1 MSEKRIPVPLRA
13 REFGG
18 AAPRWM
24 GWATFAVLLVL
35 WKVAVRAGWIS
46 RTFIASPAEIIVQ
59 LQNLLLSGEL
69 WLHLGAS
76 LRRLLIGWG
85 LGSAFGIMIGLLI
98 GLSRVA
104 RGTLLPL
111 VSALFPVPKIALLPL
126 FLVWFGI
133 DEGSKV
139 ATILIGTLFP
149 TVIAT
154 YAAVDNV
161 DRNLIRMGQSFGLPP
176 AAIVRKII
184 LPGAMPGIFAGFRI
198 SISIAITMLVVAEMM
213 NADRGVGAYIAAAGQ
228 LYQMD
233 QLLAGVT
240 LLALLGIVLSWLL
253 GVCERRVLRW
263 RE

>member
-1 MSEKRIPVPLRA
+1 MNEKRIAVPLRA

-18 AAPRWM
+18 TAPRWM
-24 GWATFAVLLVL
+24 GWATFAVLLAF
-35 WKVAVRAGWIS
+35 WEVAVRLGWLS
-46 RTFIASPAEIIVQ
+46 RVYLASPAEIVVQ
-59 LQNLLLSGEL
+59 LQNLLTSGEL
-69 WLHLGAS
+69 WLHLWAS
-76 LRRLLIGWG
+76 VRRLVSGWG
-85 LGSAFGIMIGLLI
+85 VGTIFGIFAGLAIGLWQV
-98 GLSRVA
+98 G

-133 DEGSKV
+133 EEGSKL
-139 ATILIGTLFP
+139 ATILIGTFFP

-154 YAAVDNV
+154 YAAVDDV
-161 DRNLIRMGQSFGLPP
+161 DRNLIRMGQSFGLSS

-198 SISIAITMLVVAEMM
+198 SVSIAITMLVVAEMM
-213 NADRGVGAYIAAAGQ
+213 NAESGIGAYIASAGA

-253 GVCERRVLRW
+253 GVIERRVLRW

>member
-1 MSEKRIPVPLRA
+1 MNDKRIAVPLRA

-18 AAPRWM
+18 VAPRWM
-24 GWATFAVLLVL
+24 GWATFIALFTL
-35 WKVAVRAGWIS
+35 WELSVRAGWVET
-46 RTFIASPAEIIVQ
+46 RYTASPAEIAVQ
-59 LQNLLLSGEL
+59 LQNLVASGEL
-69 WLHLGAS
+69 WPHLWAS
-76 LRRLLIGWG
+76 LRRLLAGWI
-85 LGSAFGIMIGLLI
+85 LGSAAGIAIGLMIGLW
-98 GLSRVA
+98 RVG

-154 YAAVDNV
+154 YAAVDDV

-213 NADRGVGAYIAAAGQ
+213 NAERGVGAYIAAAGQ

>member
-1 MSEKRIPVPLRA
+1 MSENRIPVPLRA

-18 AAPRWM
+18 DAPRWM
-24 GWATFAVLLVL
+24 SWALFAVLLAF
-35 WKVAVRAGWIS
+35 WEVAVRAGWIS
-46 RTFIASPAEIIVQ
+46 RVYMASPAEIAVQ
-59 LQNLLLSGEL
+59 LQHLLLSGEL
-69 WLHLGAS
+69 WTHLWAS
-76 LRRLLIGWG
+76 VRRLLLGWNVG
-85 LGSAFGIMIGLLI
+85 SLLGIAAGLLI
-98 GLSRVA
+98 GLWRVG

-133 DEGSKV
+133 DEGSKI
-139 ATILIGTLFP
+139 ATILIGTFFP

-154 YAAVDNV
+154 YAAVDDV

-176 AAIVRKII
+176 VAIVRKII
-184 LPGAMPGIFAGFRI
+184 LPGAMPGILAGFRI

-213 NADRGVGAYIAAAGQ
+213 NANYGLGAYISNAGQ
-228 LYQMD
+228 LYRMD

-253 GVCERRVLRW
+253 GVCERWLLRW
-263 RE
+263 RG

>member
-1 MSEKRIPVPLRA
+1 MSGKRIPVPLRA

-18 AAPRWM
+18 DAPRWM
-24 GWATFAVLLVL
+24 SWALFAVLLAF
-35 WKVAVRAGWIS
+35 WEVAVRAGWIS
-46 RTFIASPAEIIVQ
+46 RVYMASPAEIAVQ

-69 WLHLGAS
+69 WTHLWAS
-76 LRRLLIGWG
+76 VRRLLLGWNVGSLLGIAAG
-85 LGSAFGIMIGLLI
+85 LVIGLW
-98 GLSRVA
+98 RVG

-133 DEGSKV
+133 DEGSKI
-139 ATILIGTLFP
+139 ATILIGTFFP

-154 YAAVDNV
+154 YAAVDDV

-184 LPGAMPGIFAGFRI
+184 LPGAMPGILAGFRI

-253 GVCERRVLRW
+253 GICERWLLRW
-263 RE
+263 RG